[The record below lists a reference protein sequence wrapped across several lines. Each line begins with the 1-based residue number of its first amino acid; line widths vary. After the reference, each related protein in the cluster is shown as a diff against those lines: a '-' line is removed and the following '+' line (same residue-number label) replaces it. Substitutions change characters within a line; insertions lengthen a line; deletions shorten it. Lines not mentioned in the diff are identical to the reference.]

1 MPSLSRL
8 RTKARKPA
16 VLSLMAIQREPTNV
30 GSQFEV
36 LVRHLYDRL
45 LNNEVFGEDAAARLA
60 ELAYAIALP
69 GVLVALFLFPAY
81 HGLPPHPQERGYW
94 SQACDHLFFVTYA
107 FVIMGGAVIFQWE
120 MLFPDALDISVMA
133 TLPIRLRRLLTGRI
147 AAMTMFLGLVHV
159 GTSGLGCLFLPA
171 VADQRCGYF
180 RQLLA
185 QVVAVSM
192 SGISIVGALITV
204 QAVLVSLPGGTL
216 ADTMR
221 AVVRILSLIALLTLL
236 FLFPL
241 TAHYLHPLL
250 GASISPAAVRWFPP
264 FWFLAIYE
272 CVMWSD
278 RAPLIFHSLAPTGV
292 LAAVA
297 MMATAVATYPLGYQR
312 RVRQI
317 LEGSMKQRDV
327 KTRSSLQALLH
338 RVVLRTPKT
347 RATAHFVAQTLRRTE
362 RLQLYMAMY
371 IGLGIA
377 LVLSGVLAP
386 QLDGPNV
393 KVVFSSA
400 GLRMS
405 VPVVAFWAVAGMK
418 TVMLSPIGRRGSW
431 IFRVIDGTP
440 GNEVLRGG
448 RVLTTCVAIAGTLLS
463 IAALNALAPRNLIGI
478 RMLVT
483 QVLFGCTLP
492 IILTEI
498 FFADFRTVPFAGI
511 ERRSVHELPFTFVRY
526 FVIFPAFVLTMAAA
540 EDWTSLSV
548 LNTSLGVIA
557 LGAASLMACSF
568 RMWLIARLPPKEE
581 LTLIRFGAE

>member
-1 MPSLSRL
+1 
-8 RTKARKPA
+8 
-16 VLSLMAIQREPTNV
+16 
-30 GSQFEV
+30 
-36 LVRHLYDRL
+36 
-45 LNNEVFGEDAAARLA
+45 
-60 ELAYAIALP
+60 
-69 GVLVALFLFPAY
+69 LVAGVRPPVFL
-81 HGLPPHPQERGYW
+81 
-94 SQACDHLFFVTYA
+94 TYT
-107 FVIMGGAVIFQWE
+107 FVIMGCAVIFQWE

-147 AAMTMFLGLVHV
+147 AAMAMFLALVHV

-192 SGISIVGALITV
+192 SGVSIVGALITV
-204 QAVLVSLPGGTL
+204 QAVLVSLPHGTL
-216 ADTMR
+216 AETMR

-250 GASISPAAVRWFPP
+250 GTSISPAAVRWFPP

-278 RAPLIFHSLAPTGV
+278 RAPSIFHSLAPTGV
-292 LAAVA
+292 LATAT
-297 MMATAVATYPLGYQR
+297 MMAAAVATYPLGYQR

-317 LEGSMKQRDV
+317 LEGSMKQSAV
-327 KTRSSLQALLH
+327 KARSSLQVLLH
-338 RVVLRTPKT
+338 RAVLRTPKA
-347 RATAHFVAQTLRRTE
+347 RATAHFAAQTLRRTE

-377 LVLSGVLAP
+377 LVLSGVLAL

-393 KVVFSSA
+393 KVVFSSD

-463 IAALNALAPRNLIGI
+463 IAVLNALAPRNLIGAS
-478 RMLVT
+478 MLVT

-498 FFADFRTVPFAGI
+498 FFADVRTVPFTGI
-511 ERRSVHELPFTFVRY
+511 ERRSVHELPFTFVLY

-540 EDWTSLSV
+540 EGWTSVSV
-548 LNTSLGVIA
+548 RNTSLGVMA
-557 LGAASLMACSF
+557 LGAAYLMAFSF
-568 RMWLIARLPPKEE
+568 RMWLGARLPPKEE
-581 LTLIRFGAE
+581 LTLIGFGAE